1 METVMLKKDNL
12 QLGVLLGFLAP
23 ILGLIIYYFVNFY
36 FNGVSFME
44 FINYLKQSKSLLTGV
59 SSLSLVAN
67 AVVFTLYINTHK
79 DKTAKGIFVSTLIYG
94 IAVLLVK
101 LAG

>member
-12 QLGVLLGFLAP
+12 QLGLLLGFFAP
-23 ILGLIIYYFVNFY
+23 VLGLIIYYFVTFY
-36 FNGVSFME
+36 VIDVSFMD
-44 FINYLKQSKSLLTGV
+44 FLDYLKQYKSLLTSV

-67 AVVFTLYINTHK
+67 AVVFTIYINAHK

>member
-1 METVMLKKDNL
+1 METVMLKKDSL

-23 ILGLIIYYFVNFY
+23 FIGLIVYYFVTFY
-36 FNGVSFME
+36 FNGVGFME
-44 FINYLKQSKSLLTGV
+44 FLGYLKQYRSLLTAV

-67 AVVFTLYINTHK
+67 AVIFTVYINTYK

>member
-1 METVMLKKDNL
+1 MEIVMLKKDNL
-12 QLGVLLGFLAP
+12 QLGLLLGFLAP
-23 ILGLIIYYFVNFY
+23 ILGLIIYYFVTFY
-36 FNGVSFME
+36 FNGVGFME
-44 FINYLKQSKSLLTGV
+44 FLGYLKHYKSLLTSV

-67 AVVFTLYINTHK
+67 AVVFTFYINSHK